1 MNRVMFQSKAGDR
14 ERAEDAQVW
23 NAFEAHAYSCLLA
36 RSATELDF
44 H

>member
-1 MNRVMFQSKAGDR
+1 MFQSKAGAR

-23 NAFEAHAYSCLLA
+23 NAFEAHAYWLA
-36 RSATELDF
+36 AQLSLNF